1 MQQPEFFRD
10 FARAL
15 ASFKDPILRRLFYEY
30 ILHNPEVLGEC
41 VIPLY
46 VTRAEDCIAVQE
58 KIGKALED
66 FRVEVVDKEKSL
78 IVSGKTLFEVDPEKC
93 KQQV

>member
-1 MQQPEFFRD
+1 VTTDTQWPYFDVSIKLMQQPEFFRD

-46 VTRAEDCIAVQE
+46 VTRAEDCIAV
-58 KIGKALED
+58 
-66 FRVEVVDKEKSL
+66 
-78 IVSGKTLFEVDPEKC
+78 
-93 KQQV
+93 